1 MTVFYTYDQNK
12 LVSVYKDFGEDKL
25 KSIISTTL
33 KESFKGVVG
42 NYTIFELPV
51 KQDEIRSRTYVQMKE
66 KMAGYPINI
75 TELKTVNYDWSD
87 EFDKQIAET
96 MSRAQQV
103 KQAEQQLLIVQ
114 QQAQKIVKEAEAAKE
129 AARLNAEAKALEGEG
144 VRKYNDS
151 VAINWAIELKKLE
164 LAIELKRVEK
174 WNGQYVA
181 NNNYGPIP
189 VETGSLQGK

>member
-1 MTVFYTYDQNK
+1 
-12 LVSVYKDFGEDKL
+12 
-25 KSIISTTL
+25 
-33 KESFKGVVG
+33 
-42 NYTIFELPV
+42 
-51 KQDEIRSRTYVQMKE
+51 MKE

-144 VRKYNDS
+144 IKKYNDS
-151 VAINWAIELKKLE
+151 IAVNWAIELKKLE
-164 LAIELKRVEK
+164 LQIEMKKAEK
-174 WNGQYVA
+174 WNGQYISQ
-181 NNNYGPIP
+181 NSYGPIP
-189 VETGSLQGK
+189 FSTGDILGK